1 MSEKY
6 KITAKPGD
14 RRVYKPK
21 LEGKEWTEHPL
32 YGEQCTVIDS
42 GNVYDVHL
50 IHVDGTGIVGK
61 FWVNGDELAE

>member
-1 MSEKY
+1 MQEDL
-6 KITAKPGD
+6 KPCPFCGS
-14 RRVYKPK
+14 
-21 LEGKEWTEHPL
+21 
-32 YGEQCTVIDS
+32 QAVIDS

>member
-32 YGEQCTVIDS
+32 Y
-42 GNVYDVHL
+42 
-50 IHVDGTGIVGK
+50 VDEVEED
-61 FWVNGDELAE
+61 NA